1 VGEPAAERIRIEIPR
16 PVGGAAAQWKRDPRT
31 LGASQHAPIDE
42 RDIAAVAVEALLTD
56 RLLGQKAPLT
66 EPRSQ
71 SARELADTLAGH
83 GCRCFLYGC
92 RWTVTSVYP
101 MDRLS

>member
-1 VGEPAAERIRIEIPR
+1 VSLR
-16 PVGGAAAQWKRDPRT
+16 PNEYASKFLGLWAAQLRSGNVIRAPWAPRST
-31 LGASQHAPIDE
+31 RRSTSVILPRSP
-42 RDIAAVAVEALLTD
+42 VEALLTD